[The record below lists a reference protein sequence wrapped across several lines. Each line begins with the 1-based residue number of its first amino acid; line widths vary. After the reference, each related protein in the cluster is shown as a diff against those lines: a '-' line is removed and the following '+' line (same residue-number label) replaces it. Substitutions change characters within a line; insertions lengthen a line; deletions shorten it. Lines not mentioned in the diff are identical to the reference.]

1 MYLYMVI
8 TGDYRVCG
16 AVLNTNAMWYF
27 YRFIVNV
34 PHTPLGT
41 TTWLSGDDTNK
52 VTRSPG
58 ERATVPVVDAAK
70 MDPMGIVADNVL
82 AIPLTYNVAVHVL
95 LANASL
101 ILKYNVTAL
110 HVCEIK
116 MVFRNISV
124 DELPIPM

>member
-1 MYLYMVI
+1 MVI
-8 TGDYRVCG
+8 TGDYRVCD

-27 YRFIVNV
+27 YRFMVNV

-70 MDPMGIVADNVL
+70 MDPTGITTDNVL

-101 ILKYNVTAL
+101 ILKNNVTAL

-116 MVFRNISV
+116 IVFRNISV